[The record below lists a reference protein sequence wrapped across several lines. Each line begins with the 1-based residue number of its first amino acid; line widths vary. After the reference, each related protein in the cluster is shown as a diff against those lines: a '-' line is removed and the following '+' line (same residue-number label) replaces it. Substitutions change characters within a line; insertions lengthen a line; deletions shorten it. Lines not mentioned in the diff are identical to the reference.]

1 MIVLDDAVGR
11 LMFITICLQATVVV
25 DVAIVFSIMNI
36 SAAIIVSSMVK
47 PDGLY
52 RSVSTTGAEL
62 KKKLSVFCLSM
73 SSCDCA
79 QLDILLVIAVDKFWF
94 EVVKRACSCL
104 IIHRAMYT
112 CAYGTIRIRLKPN
125 TTYLAT
131 VHAAINQRISG
142 QQKNAACARNYRLCG

>member
-94 EVVKRACSCL
+94 EVVKEGLFLFNHPSC
-104 IIHRAMYT
+104 YV
-112 CAYGTIRIRLKPN
+112 YVRIRYYSNSFETKY
-125 TTYLAT
+125 YLL
-131 VHAAINQRISG
+131 SDG
-142 QQKNAACARNYRLCG
+142 ARCH